1 MTAKDLDQA
10 YVLLS
15 QTITRIPRED
25 HELYLARLVL
35 LLLASHP
42 EAEAAI
48 AAIRDA
54 EPTHEAPE
62 ALPARAARR
71 SPSRVRPR

>member
-1 MTAKDLDQA
+1 MTAKELDQA

-15 QTITRIPRED
+15 QTITRVPRESQ
-25 HELYLARLVL
+25 ELFLAKVVL

-42 EAEAAI
+42 EPEAAM

-54 EPTHEAPE
+54 ESGREQPAPV
-62 ALPARAARR
+62 PAPQPAT
-71 SPSRVRPR
+71 SPAP

>member
-1 MTAKDLDQA
+1 VTARELDQA

-15 QTITRIPRED
+15 QTMTRTAPGQ

-35 LLLASHP
+35 LLLASHGD
-42 EAEAAI
+42 AEAAT

-54 EPTHEAPE
+54 GEISAIAVTLAGVE
-62 ALPARAARR
+62 
-71 SPSRVRPR
+71 RPLSDGAT

>member
-1 MTAKDLDQA
+1 MTARDLDQA

-15 QTITRIPRED
+15 QTITRVPRERQ
-25 HELYLARLVL
+25 ELFLAKDVL

-42 EAEAAI
+42 DPEAAL

-54 EPTHEAPE
+54 ERGRERPASVPAP
-62 ALPARAARR
+62 LPATSRA
-71 SPSRVRPR
+71 P